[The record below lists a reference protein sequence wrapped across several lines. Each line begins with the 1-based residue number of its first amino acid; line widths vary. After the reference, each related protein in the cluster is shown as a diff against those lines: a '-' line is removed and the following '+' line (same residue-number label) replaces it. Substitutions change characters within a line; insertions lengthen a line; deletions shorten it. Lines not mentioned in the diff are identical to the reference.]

1 MSGYELRD
9 YFNEKGEMVI
19 AVEIT
24 DGEYKNTVFSF
35 SEVKFL
41 EPPLYNF
48 KYVIYERV
56 GNTNCDKFK
65 SLLSNILQD
74 FIDESFQNNST
85 VFAGGI

>member
-1 MSGYELRD
+1 MSGYETRD
-9 YFNEKGEMVI
+9 YFNKKGEMVI

-24 DGEYKNTVFSF
+24 DGEYKDTVFSF

-48 KYVIYERV
+48 RYVIHERV
-56 GNTNCDKFK
+56 GDTNCDKFK

-74 FIDESFQNNST
+74 CIDESFKKNDI
-85 VFAGGI
+85 VFKGGV